1 MYRLLA
7 IDIDGTL
14 VNSRDELSDPT
25 RDALIR
31 AGEAGIHVVLATGR
45 RYSRSLHLVEPL
57 GIDVP
62 LVTASGALVKEPRTH
77 RTLYVAEFDLAVL
90 RRTLETVK
98 GCGFEPVVCAD
109 TFAEGVDFFI
119 ARETV
124 ESHELSEYLDVNSGC
139 GRILP
144 NLVSDPPNGVFT
156 GFAMGSREE
165 MLELERVLRSELPNR
180 LYTHVLRSP
189 KYTGFMCEWSPAG
202 ATKWSAVRRLARGW
216 GIDDAEICAVGD
228 DVNDIPMIRAAGL
241 GVAMGNALPDV
252 KAAADRIAPS
262 QEDDG
267 LVEVVNWLLE

>member
-1 MYRLLA
+1 MYRLFA
-7 IDIDGTL
+7 VDIDGTL

-31 AGEAGIHVVLATGR
+31 AGRAGIQVVLATGR

-77 RTLYVAEFDLAVL
+77 RTLYVAEFDSALL
-90 RRTLETVK
+90 RQTLQTVK
-98 GCGFEPVVCAD
+98 RCGFEPVVCAD
-109 TFAEGVDFFI
+109 TFSQGFDFFI
-119 ARETV
+119 ARQTV
-124 ESHELSEYLDVNSGC
+124 ESVELSEYLEVNEGL
-139 GRILP
+139 GRVLP
-144 NLVSDPPNGVFT
+144 NLVLAPPDGVFT
-156 GFAMGSREE
+156 GFAMGTREE
-165 MLELERVLRSELPNR
+165 MLELERVLGNELPQR

-202 ATKWSAVRRLARGW
+202 ATKWSAIRRLAQEW
-216 GIDDAEICAVGD
+216 GIDHAEICAVGD

-252 KAAADRIAPS
+252 KTVADRIAPS
-262 QEDDG
+262 QADDG
-267 LVEVVNWLLE
+267 LVKVVSWLLE